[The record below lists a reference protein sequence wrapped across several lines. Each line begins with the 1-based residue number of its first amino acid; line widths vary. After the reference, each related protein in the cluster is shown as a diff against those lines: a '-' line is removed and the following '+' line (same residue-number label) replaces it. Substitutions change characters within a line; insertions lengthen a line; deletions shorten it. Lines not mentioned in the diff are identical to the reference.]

1 MDDMI
6 RFLLLI
12 AIEKIARYFYF
23 NDRAVAQVLVLNFL
37 TPGTNPM
44 KRFLLLIVVC
54 AFSLSEL
61 DAAVVNG
68 KVMFLTKRGQKP
80 VVNETLVWLDAL
92 GRAPKRP
99 ASTFTM
105 TTRSKAFLPHV
116 LAVPSGSTVNFP
128 NEDPI
133 SHNLFSLTP
142 GNTFDLGLYRKGPG
156 KPHKFEAPG
165 VVNVYCNIHPNMS
178 AVVHV
183 MGTPYYGFTDA
194 NGDYSFDVPPGKY
207 RVTAWNEQGGSAT
220 MDIDVAAGGNATGL
234 PLLTIDGRNARAVQ
248 HKNKFGQAYKAPKDY

>member
-1 MDDMI
+1 
-6 RFLLLI
+6 
-12 AIEKIARYFYF
+12 
-23 NDRAVAQVLVLNFL
+23 
-37 TPGTNPM
+37 M
-44 KRFLLLIVVC
+44 KRFFLLIVVC
-54 AFSLSEL
+54 SLSLSDL

-99 ASTFTM
+99 ASAFTM
-105 TTRSKAFLPHV
+105 TTRSKTFLPHV
-116 LAVPSGSTVNFP
+116 LAVPAGSTVNFP

-156 KPHKFEAPG
+156 KPHKFVAPG

-183 MGTPYYGFTDA
+183 MGTPYYGFADA

-220 MDIDVAAGGNATGL
+220 MDIDVAGAEKATGL

>member
-1 MDDMI
+1 
-6 RFLLLI
+6 
-12 AIEKIARYFYF
+12 
-23 NDRAVAQVLVLNFL
+23 
-37 TPGTNPM
+37 M

-54 AFSLSEL
+54 AVSLSEL

-80 VVNETLVWLDAL
+80 VVNETLVWLDPL

-99 ASTFTM
+99 GGAFTM

-116 LAVPSGSTVNFP
+116 LAVPTGSTVSFP

-133 SHNLFSLTP
+133 SHNLFSLTT

-156 KPHKFEAPG
+156 KTHKFEAPG

-183 MGTPYYGFTDA
+183 MSTPYYGFANA
-194 NGDYSFDVPPGKY
+194 NGDYSFDVPAGKY

-220 MDIDVAAGGNATGL
+220 TDIEVAGNGSVSGAT
-234 PLLTIDGRNARAVQ
+234 LLTIDGRSARAVQ